1 MSNTKK
7 KEVELPHV
15 ESRTLTKHRVVLS
28 YMVEVEVIVYAEDT
42 IEAEDIANDQVRPV
56 EYANDTIGFDYSGD
70 YIDSDT
76 NYMKADIIEIQ
87 CNTDYLL
94 DDKTYSEDMGE
105 EVELFC
111 VEGDDWDNNE
121 DVFASEEEALDN
133 WKEYN
138 LDEEDEEED
147 EEDE

>member
-1 MSNTKK
+1 
-7 KEVELPHV
+7 
-15 ESRTLTKHRVVLS
+15 
-28 YMVEVEVIVYAEDT
+28 MVEVEVIVYAEDI

-76 NYMKADIIEIQ
+76 NYMKAELTEVQ

-94 DDKTYSEDMGE
+94 DDKTYSEDLGE
-105 EVELFC
+105 EIELFC

-138 LDEEDEEED
+138 LDEDED